1 MEKLGENNTYPVDLA
16 EETISIED
24 MVEKGQAQIITRPLT
39 DEEMNDL
46 QQSIEDW
53 EEERLRQEAEAQEKH
68 KQDYI
73 NNIVRPGETTEETLR
88 RIAETLYY
96 LEQNK
101 AERPV
106 YLR

>member
-1 MEKLGENNTYPVDLA
+1 MKKLGENNTYPVDLA
-16 EETISIED
+16 GETISIED
-24 MVEKGQAQIITRPLT
+24 MVEKGQARIITRPMT
-39 DEEMNDL
+39 GKEINDF
-46 QQSIEDW
+46 QQSIKDW
-53 EEERLRQEAEAQEKH
+53 EEERRRQEEEAQEKH

-73 NNIVRPGETTEETLR
+73 NSIVRPGETTEETLR

>member
-1 MEKLGENNTYPVDLA
+1 MEKLGEKNTPVDLSG
-16 EETISIED
+16 ETISIED
-24 MVEKGQAQIITRPLT
+24 MIEQGQAQIITRPMT
-39 DEEMNDL
+39 DKEMNDFH
-46 QQSIEDW
+46 QSIKDW
-53 EEERLRQEAEAQEKH
+53 EEECRRQKAEAQEKH

-106 YLR
+106 

>member
-1 MEKLGENNTYPVDLA
+1 MEKLGENNTPVDLSR
-16 EETISIED
+16 ETISIED
-24 MVEKGQAQIITRPLT
+24 MIEQGQAQIITRPMT
-39 DEEMNDL
+39 DKEINDF
-46 QQSIEDW
+46 QQSIKDW
-53 EEERLRQEAEAQEKH
+53 EEERRRQEAEAREKH

>member
-16 EETISIED
+16 GETISIED

-46 QQSIEDW
+46 QKSIEDW

-106 YLR
+106 YLI

>member
-1 MEKLGENNTYPVDLA
+1 MEKLGENNTYPVDL
-16 EETISIED
+16 EGETISIEG

-39 DEEMNDL
+39 DKEMNDF
-46 QQSIEDW
+46 QKSIEDW
-53 EEERLRQEAEAQEKH
+53 KEERRRQEAEAQEKH

-73 NNIVRPGETTEETLR
+73 NNIVRLGETTEETLR

>member
-16 EETISIED
+16 GKTISIED
-24 MVEKGQAQIITRPLT
+24 MVEKGQAQIITRPMT
-39 DEEMNDL
+39 DKEINDF
-46 QQSIEDW
+46 QQSIKDW
-53 EEERLRQEAEAQEKH
+53 EEERRRQEAEAREKH

-73 NNIVRPGETTEETLR
+73 NSIVRPGETTEETLR

>member
-16 EETISIED
+16 GETISIED

-39 DEEMNDL
+39 DKEMNDF
-46 QQSIEDW
+46 QKSIEDW
-53 EEERLRQEAEAQEKH
+53 EEERRRQEAEAQEKH

-88 RIAETLYY
+88 RIAEILYY

>member
-16 EETISIED
+16 GETISIED

-46 QQSIEDW
+46 QKSIEDW

-73 NNIVRPGETTEETLR
+73 NNIVRPSETTEETLR